1 MDIGKDVRFT
11 EKKVDESWKNEVS
24 KEASKL
30 ESTKPKSD
38 GQEREEAHEPEE
50 GHEDPRTSPFIALI
64 SSLGMQVLIQLGEVE
79 DPGSGVRTQDLMG
92 AQATIN
98 LLIMLKQKTKGNLSK
113 QEARI
118 LESLLY
124 DLQMKFVEYGRAR
137 AAGPEK
143 NKK

>member
-24 KEASKL
+24 KETSKP
-30 ESTKPKSD
+30 ESAGPTEETR
-38 GQEREEAHEPEE
+38 QEE
-50 GHEDPRTSPFIALI
+50 HEDARASPFIALI

-137 AAGPEK
+137 AAEPKK